1 MGLATHEAGDD
12 SMPTAPVAGAPD
24 QLKPLGL
31 LLGETPRRTRE
42 HVRLS
47 GHVGYVL
54 AVFLARA
61 RLSLT
66 LLPVQL
72 ASSLTAEVLRVI
84 CSTICHCQVTMGVP
98 KKMPTRASGM

>member
-72 ASSLTAEVLRVI
+72 ASSLTAEVLR
-84 CSTICHCQVTMGVP
+84 
-98 KKMPTRASGM
+98 